1 MATNNCNVCNE
12 EMIEEVNDT
21 LKQFERNKYFYG
33 KLMTV
38 KDFELEQGYFNG
50 KRHLLNRLIH
60 GVGIARG
67 LKVTTPTLTG
77 TTLKIALSSGVAL
90 DCWGR
95 EIVVDKEYSELNV
108 TGTLGG
114 DTKGYLYIKQKPCL
128 KDPVP
133 VLSNASTCEQECCYS
148 RIKEDF
154 EVIVSNI
161 APPVPD
167 FLLDVGKYWKKDGEV
182 YKDVNPVMGDIKSNE
197 ADWHEAEIIIAI
209 NEYLEKIGCP
219 SCNDSKVL
227 LAVIEKKADGSI
239 VVNNTETH
247 KYRSIVYNNPM
258 LYDLISSHLVDFS
271 NPHNVTAQQT
281 GAIKSINS
289 VSNPGGNIDLVTNN
303 AIVITPDDTNNKIT
317 IGETHSA
324 LSDNPH
330 GTTAVQVG
338 ALVSI
343 GSVSNP
349 GGNIELVRNNAI
361 VITSDD
367 TNNKITIGET
377 HSARLDNPHGTT
389 AAQVGA
395 LVSIGSVSN
404 PGGNIELV
412 RNNAIVITSD
422 DNNNKI
428 TISENHSARKNN
440 PHETTAAQVGALV
453 SIGSVSNPG
462 GNVELVAGA
471 NIIITTSPAPA
482 VSSITIASTAGV
494 EPAVVVTSVG
504 NIKKIGESLRYA
516 REDHVHNLEDDIQE
530 QLSGLVMYVRE
541 RALKCTM
548 INFKEVGE
556 KFNNKTALEL
566 SNYSKGAIDEKRF
579 KKEREFIEVM
589 NQIFERQSAI
599 ATGIKTITTEGS
611 WKDFSNSLKELKTA
625 LESGNS
631 LKIATAQDEVCFYSM
646 LLKRRKL
653 SAIILASNLD
663 GYIVG
668 KINDDLINA
677 IPSDMIR
684 NEVKTEL
691 ENVNTATIINEVYKN
706 PDINPSDLTNRT
718 GIKTT
723 DINKKIDTLVKGGI
737 LVKSGIGYRLNI

>member
-258 LYDLISSHLVDFS
+258 LYDLISSHLVDFT
-271 NPHNVTAQQT
+271 NPHQVTAEQT
-281 GAIKSINS
+281 GAIKSIDS
-289 VSNPGGNIDLVTNN
+289 VSNPGGNIDLVQDN
-303 AIVITPDDTNNKIT
+303 AIVINSDDNNNKIT
-317 IGETHSA
+317 IGETHSYRT
-324 LSDNPH
+324 DNPH
-330 GTTAVQVG
+330 GTNAWQVG

-343 GSVSNP
+343 NG
-349 GGNIELVRNNAI
+349 I
-361 VITSDD
+361 
-367 TNNKITIGET
+367 
-377 HSARLDNPHGTT
+377 
-389 AAQVGA
+389 
-395 LVSIGSVSN
+395 
-404 PGGNIELV
+404 
-412 RNNAIVITSD
+412 
-422 DNNNKI
+422 
-428 TISENHSARKNN
+428 
-440 PHETTAAQVGALV
+440 
-453 SIGSVSNPG
+453 SNPG

-471 NIIITTSPAPA
+471 NITITPASPD
-482 VSSITIASTAGV
+482 SITIASTAGV
-494 EPAVVVTSVG
+494 EP
-504 NIKKIGESLRYA
+504 
-516 REDHVHNLEDDIQE
+516 E
-530 QLSGLVMYVRE
+530 QLKWLVMYVKE
-541 RALKCTM
+541 RALKCTV
-548 INFKEVGE
+548 INFKEVGK
-556 KFNNKTALEL
+556 KFNNERALDL
-566 SNYSKGAIDEKRF
+566 SKHSKEAIDKKGFEDEEKF
-579 KKEREFIEVM
+579 IGVMKEIFGMQRTIANEIE
-589 NQIFERQSAI
+589 EI
-599 ATGIKTITTEGS
+599 ATKRS
-611 WKDFSNSLKELKTA
+611 WNDFSKSLEELKKA
-625 LESGNS
+625 LESKNS
-631 LKIATAQDEVCFYSM
+631 LKIATAQDEMCFYAM
-646 LLKRRKL
+646 LLELRKL
-653 SAIILASNLD
+653 
-663 GYIVG
+663 
-668 KINDDLINA
+668 
-677 IPSDMIR
+677 P
-684 NEVKTEL
+684 
-691 ENVNTATIINEVYKN
+691 
-706 PDINPSDLTNRT
+706 
-718 GIKTT
+718 
-723 DINKKIDTLVKGGI
+723 
-737 LVKSGIGYRLNI
+737 